1 MTKAK
6 KNTTAETK
14 TTEAAQTLRQIIDQ
28 NAADNAKLADKLNS
42 VAEAAIDAM
51 VEVMQDNDTCSALKL
66 QAAQTLFKARQEV
79 NDRLLKDEA
88 RKKEAEEY
96 AKWFV

>member
-6 KNTTAETK
+6 KNTTAEATTK
-14 TTEAAQTLRQIIDQ
+14 QAAQTLRQIIEQ
-28 NAADNAKLADKLNS
+28 NTTDNARLADKLNS

-51 VEVMQDNDTCSALKL
+51 VEVMQDNDTSSALKL

-79 NDRLLKDEA
+79 NDRLLKDED
-88 RKKEAEEY
+88 RKKKEAAGWEI
-96 AKWFV
+96 

>member
-14 TTEAAQTLRQIIDQ
+14 TTEAAHTLRQIIDQ
-28 NAADNAKLADKLNS
+28 NATDNAKLADKLNS
-42 VAEAAIDAM
+42 VAESAIDAM

-66 QAAQTLFKARQEV
+66 QAAQPCSKPA
-79 NDRLLKDEA
+79 
-88 RKKEAEEY
+88 KKSTTGC
-96 AKWFV
+96 

>member
-1 MTKAK
+1 MPKETKD
-6 KNTTAETK
+6 TTAETK
-14 TTEAAQTLRQIIDQ
+14 ITEAVQTLRQIIDQ

-66 QAAQTLFKARQEV
+66 QASLTLFNDRQEV

-88 RKKEAEEY
+88 RKKEAEES

>member
-1 MTKAK
+1 MPKTKSESTDAGR
-6 KNTTAETK
+6 
-14 TTEAAQTLRQIIDQ
+14 TLLQIIDQ

-88 RKKEAEEY
+88 RKKEAEES